1 MKFGGTSLGSGKRI
15 KNVGR
20 IILQYN
26 ELGTPIIVASA
37 MGGVTDKLISLFES
51 HKDSNSAESDGL
63 LCLLRDIHYKALDDL
78 ELTPQINL
86 ETYQTLNK
94 LFYQLAVSLH
104 KKNNYDYIVSFGE
117 RLSACLLSAELKNIG
132 LKSKFI
138 QSSEIIIV
146 NSTPKAI
153 VVLTKETEQRAKQIL
168 GQLISQEIIPVVTGF
183 FASNIVDEVVTLG
196 RGGSDYSAT
205 ILANALD
212 AKEVILWKDV
222 DGIFNL
228 DPDKNPNSVLY
239 TDLSYDE
246 ATILAQ
252 NGAKVLHP
260 ECLESVASKGITV
273 WVKNSFNPVLRGTR
287 ICSGGLL

>member
-78 ELTPQINL
+78 ELTPQINS

-153 VVLTKETEQRAKQIL
+153 VVLTKETEQRANK
-168 GQLISQEIIPVVTGF
+168 
-183 FASNIVDEVVTLG
+183 
-196 RGGSDYSAT
+196 Y
-205 ILANALD
+205 
-212 AKEVILWKDV
+212 
-222 DGIFNL
+222 
-228 DPDKNPNSVLY
+228 
-239 TDLSYDE
+239 
-246 ATILAQ
+246 
-252 NGAKVLHP
+252 
-260 ECLESVASKGITV
+260 
-273 WVKNSFNPVLRGTR
+273 
-287 ICSGGLL
+287 